1 MAKLFLFGIGGT
13 GSRVI
18 RAFTMLM
25 AAGVKIQNCDKIVPI
40 IIDPDSQN
48 GDMNRT
54 VELLKTYKRIHNH
67 LGNRPEGF
75 FHKDIATLA
84 SVAGRTDGNIPD
96 SFVYNFSGKNKSFR
110 EFINYTQLSVDSKA
124 MVDLLF
130 TEENLSNSLDVGFRG
145 SPNVGSVVLNDVMNS
160 DMIRYFATNFQQGDR
175 VFFISSIF
183 GGTGAAGFPLLLK
196 NFRDPNS
203 GLPNSGYLNHA
214 LMGAITVL
222 PYFSLEQPA
231 ADGNPETKDY
241 IDSNSFITKTKDALS
256 YYQNNLQSLNA
267 LYYIGDTPEK
277 PLENHP
283 GRAAQQNEAHL
294 IELLSALAIIDFM
307 DYSPD
312 QLQGEMHFHE
322 YGLKEDA
329 KDIHFTHLGTESKE
343 KIAKDLIRFNYFDHY
358 ITEHAPQ
365 DSDAPYFK
373 ATNLGSAMRNEPIFK
388 ELQQF
393 LRSPQYGF
401 HAWLQELRQNKRAFE
416 AINPD
421 EKDFN
426 RMVADKTIETS
437 FFDTGLKPKTILK
450 EIGNLN
456 IKETE
461 PDTFKRVIKI
471 MEGATKNMVEE
482 KLKYQ

>member
-25 AAGVKIQNCDKIVPI
+25 AAGVKLQNCDKVVPI

-75 FHKDIATLA
+75 FHQDISTIANLA
-84 SVAGRTDGNIPD
+84 GKADGQIPD

-110 EFINYTQLSVDSKA
+110 EFINYSQLSVDSKA
-124 MVDLLF
+124 MVDMLF

-196 NFRDPNS
+196 NFRDHNS
-203 GLPNSGYLNHA
+203 GLPNTAFLNNA
-214 LMGAITVL
+214 VMGAITVL
-222 PYFSLEQPA
+222 PYFSLEQPSAEA
-231 ADGNPETKDY
+231 ANQGADF
-241 IDSNSFITKTKDALS
+241 IDSNSFITKTKAALS
-256 YYQNNLQSLNA
+256 YYQNNLQHLNA
-267 LYYIGDTPEK
+267 LYYIGDTPER
-277 PLENHP
+277 PLENNP
-283 GRAAQQNEAHL
+283 GRAAQQNDAHL
-294 IELLSALAIIDFM
+294 IELLSALAIVDFM
-307 DYSPD
+307 DYQDD

-329 KDIHFTHLGTESKE
+329 KDIHFGHLASESRE
-343 KIAKDLIRFNYFDHY
+343 KIAKRLIQFHYFDQYFTNHV
-358 ITEHAPQ
+358 Q
-365 DSDAPYFK
+365 DDSDAPYVK
-373 ATNLGSAMRNEPIFK
+373 ATNLNSAMRNDAIFK

-393 LRSPQYGF
+393 LRSDKYGF
-401 HAWLQELRQNKRAFE
+401 HKWLQELRSNKRAFE
-416 AINPD
+416 AINPE

-437 FFDTGLKPKTILK
+437 FFDSGLKPKTILK
-450 EIGNLN
+450 EISDLHL
-456 IKETE
+456 KEKE
-461 PDTFKRVIKI
+461 PDTFKRTIRI
-471 MEGATKNMVEE
+471 FEGATQNMVEE
-482 KLKYQ
+482 KLKY